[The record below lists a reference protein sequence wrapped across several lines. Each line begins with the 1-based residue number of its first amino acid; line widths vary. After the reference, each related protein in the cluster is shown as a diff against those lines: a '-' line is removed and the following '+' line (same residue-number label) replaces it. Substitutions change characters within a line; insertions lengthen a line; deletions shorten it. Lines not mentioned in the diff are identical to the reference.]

1 MGIVTEV
8 KTLVGRVL
16 QLGNKVDQ
24 FDAGTGLFGS
34 IPEFDSMAV
43 VTVVA
48 ALEERF
54 GIVVEDDDISADVF
68 ETVGSL
74 AKFVESKLTA

>member
-1 MGIVTEV
+1 MVIDDV
-8 KTLVGRVL
+8 KSVVAYTL
-16 QLGNKVDQ
+16 QLDDKAKR
-24 FDAGTGLFGS
+24 FDARTQLFGS

-54 GIVVEDDDISADVF
+54 GISIADDEISADTF
-68 ETVGSL
+68 ETIGSL
-74 AKFVESKLTA
+74 AKFIEAKLAS